1 MQSRIPNHSE
11 TFKTSAGQN
20 SAGLVATVAVRHH
33 EEEAAARR
41 LEMATRRS
49 IRRARRRR

>member
-1 MQSRIPNHSE
+1 MQSRIPNHPE
-11 TFKTSAGQN
+11 TFKTSAGQT
-20 SAGLVATVAVRHH
+20 SAGIGATVAVRNH
-33 EEEAAARR
+33 EEETAARR

>member
-1 MQSRIPNHSE
+1 MQSRIPNYSE
-11 TFKTSAGQN
+11 TFKTSAEQN
-20 SAGLVATVAVRHH
+20 SAGVVATVAVRHH
-33 EEEAAARR
+33 EGETATRR